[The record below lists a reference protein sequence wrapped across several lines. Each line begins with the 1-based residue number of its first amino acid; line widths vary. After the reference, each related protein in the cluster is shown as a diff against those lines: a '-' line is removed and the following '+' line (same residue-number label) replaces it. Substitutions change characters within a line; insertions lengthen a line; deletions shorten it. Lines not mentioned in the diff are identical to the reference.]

1 MLRSFL
7 VAITATICIA
17 VTACSDSQW
26 VLRESQARSW
36 CAGPDTAIT
45 PDLRISGCTTLI
57 QSGRETQSILAVAFC
72 NRGNAY
78 QDYKGDYD
86 RAIQDYDQAIR
97 LKPDYAIAFYNRGY
111 AYQHKG
117 DYDRAIQDYDQAVRL
132 KPDDAAALNNRCWAR
147 AVANKALEAA
157 LSDCNESLRL
167 RPDDAGTM
175 HSRGFVHFRMGRYDE
190 AIADFD
196 NSLSRDPKSADMLYM
211 RGLAKGVRHDTAG
224 SDADIAEA
232 KAIDPKV
239 AERYAGYGVKP

>member
-1 MLRSFL
+1 MLRSLL
-7 VAITATICIA
+7 VAIRATICIA

-78 QDYKGDYD
+78 QDY
-86 RAIQDYDQAIR
+86 
-97 LKPDYAIAFYNRGY
+97 
-111 AYQHKG
+111 KG

>member
-7 VAITATICIA
+7 VAITATICSA

-97 LKPDYAIAFYNRGY
+97 LKPDYPTAFNNRGD
-111 AYQHKG
+111 AYHAKG
-117 DYDRAIQDYDQAVRL
+117 DYDRAIQDYDQ
-132 KPDDAAALNNRCWAR
+132 DR
-147 AVANKALEAA
+147 AVVVALRVVG
-157 LSDCNESLRL
+157 DR
-167 RPDDAGTM
+167 
-175 HSRGFVHFRMGRYDE
+175 
-190 AIADFD
+190 
-196 NSLSRDPKSADMLYM
+196 K
-211 RGLAKGVRHDTAG
+211 
-224 SDADIAEA
+224 
-232 KAIDPKV
+232 
-239 AERYAGYGVKP
+239 

>member
-7 VAITATICIA
+7 VAITATICSA

-72 NRGNAY
+72 NRGNTY
-78 QDYKGDYD
+78 QDY
-86 RAIQDYDQAIR
+86 
-97 LKPDYAIAFYNRGY
+97 
-111 AYQHKG
+111 KG

-239 AERYAGYGVKP
+239 AERYAGYGVRP

>member
-1 MLRSFL
+1 MLRSLL
-7 VAITATICIA
+7 VAIRATICIA

-78 QDYKGDYD
+78 QDY
-86 RAIQDYDQAIR
+86 
-97 LKPDYAIAFYNRGY
+97 
-111 AYQHKG
+111 KG

-232 KAIDPKV
+232 KAIDPRV
-239 AERYAGYGVKP
+239 AERYAGYGVEP

>member
-1 MLRSFL
+1 MLRSLL
-7 VAITATICIA
+7 VAIRATICIA

-97 LKPDYAIAFYNRGY
+97 LKPDYAIAFNNRGD
-111 AYQHKG
+111 AYH
-117 DYDRAIQDYDQAVRL
+117 
-132 KPDDAAALNNRCWAR
+132 
-147 AVANKALEAA
+147 
-157 LSDCNESLRL
+157 
-167 RPDDAGTM
+167 
-175 HSRGFVHFRMGRYDE
+175 
-190 AIADFD
+190 
-196 NSLSRDPKSADMLYM
+196 
-211 RGLAKGVRHDTAG
+211 
-224 SDADIAEA
+224 
-232 KAIDPKV
+232 
-239 AERYAGYGVKP
+239 

>member
-1 MLRSFL
+1 MLRSLL

-97 LKPDYAIAFYNRGY
+97 LKPDDSIAFNNRCY
-111 AYQHKG
+111 ANHPK
-117 DYDRAIQDYDQAVRL
+117 DDAEHAIQAYYNEPRL
-132 KPDDAAALNNRCWAR
+132 KTDDAA
-147 AVANKALEAA
+147 
-157 LSDCNESLRL
+157 
-167 RPDDAGTM
+167 G
-175 HSRGFVHFRMGRYDE
+175 
-190 AIADFD
+190 
-196 NSLSRDPKSADMLYM
+196 
-211 RGLAKGVRHDTAG
+211 
-224 SDADIAEA
+224 
-232 KAIDPKV
+232 
-239 AERYAGYGVKP
+239 

>member
-7 VAITATICIA
+7 VAITATICSA

-86 RAIQDYDQAIR
+86 RAIQDYDQA
-97 LKPDYAIAFYNRGY
+97 
-111 AYQHKG
+111 
-117 DYDRAIQDYDQAVRL
+117 VRL

-147 AVANKALEAA
+147 AVANKALETA

-239 AERYAGYGVKP
+239 AERYARYGVRP

>member
-78 QDYKGDYD
+78 QDY
-86 RAIQDYDQAIR
+86 
-97 LKPDYAIAFYNRGY
+97 
-111 AYQHKG
+111 KG

-232 KAIDPKV
+232 KEIDPKV
-239 AERYAGYGVKP
+239 AERYAGYGVRP

>member
-1 MLRSFL
+1 MLRSLL
-7 VAITATICIA
+7 VAITATICSA

-86 RAIQDYDQAIR
+86 RAIQDYDQVIRLKPDHFRAFNNRGNAYEHKADYDRAIQDYDQAIR
-97 LKPDYAIAFYNRGY
+97 LKPDYPTAFYNRGH

-132 KPDDAAALNNRCWAR
+132 KPDDAAA
-147 AVANKALEAA
+147 
-157 LSDCNESLRL
+157 
-167 RPDDAGTM
+167 
-175 HSRGFVHFRMGRYDE
+175 
-190 AIADFD
+190 
-196 NSLSRDPKSADMLYM
+196 
-211 RGLAKGVRHDTAG
+211 
-224 SDADIAEA
+224 
-232 KAIDPKV
+232 
-239 AERYAGYGVKP
+239 

>member
-1 MLRSFL
+1 MLRSLL

-78 QDYKGDYD
+78 QDYKC
-86 RAIQDYDQAIR
+86 
-97 LKPDYAIAFYNRGY
+97 
-111 AYQHKG
+111 

>member
-1 MLRSFL
+1 MLRSLL

-26 VLRESQARSW
+26 LLRESQARSW

-97 LKPDYAIAFYNRGY
+97 LKPDYFQAFNSRGV
-111 AYQHKG
+111 AYREKG
-117 DYDRAIQDYDQAVRL
+117 DYDRAIQDYDQVIRL
-132 KPDDAAALNNRCWAR
+132 KPDHFRAFNNRGNAYEHKADYDR
-147 AVANKALEAA
+147 AIQDYDQAI
-157 LSDCNESLRL
+157 RL
-167 RPDDAGTM
+167 KPDYATAFYN
-175 HSRGFVHFRMGRYDE
+175 RG
-190 AIADFD
+190 
-196 NSLSRDPKSADMLYM
+196 
-211 RGLAKGVRHDTAG
+211 
-224 SDADIAEA
+224 
-232 KAIDPKV
+232 
-239 AERYAGYGVKP
+239 YAYHY